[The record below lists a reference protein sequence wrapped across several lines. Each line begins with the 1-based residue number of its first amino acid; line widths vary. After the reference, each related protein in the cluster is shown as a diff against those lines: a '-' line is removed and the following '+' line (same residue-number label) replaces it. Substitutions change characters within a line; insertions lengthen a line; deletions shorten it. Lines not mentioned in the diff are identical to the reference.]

1 MYDLEL
7 ECEFIKA
14 VLDNSFALEEIQKTI
29 VSNDLHFELT
39 IILYDRIKLLHVN
52 RGSISKGSLMAYLIT
67 SGDKQLLDPYSFEF
81 SANQYNL
88 DELRSMMYRLKN
100 LSIKRAYAKLSSDIV
115 TLIAKDDINGL
126 ILRTKEFSEG
136 LDNLSTTNVVDMKTA
151 LKSTIDIITQKVEH
165 LKQGISTGVPS
176 GLVHYDKM
184 YGGYQST
191 EVVIVAGRPGMA
203 KSIVMLEGAV
213 AAAKAGTG
221 VLCFCL
227 EMSKEALIDRIISG
241 DLSDGGDRVKYSDLK
256 RGQVSQNDMNRINT
270 NTVNNLANLPI
281 YWYDKD
287 DRDISTISFEIE
299 KYVKTGKVGIV
310 YIDYVQLIENSE
322 IKGGMSNSLISSI
335 SIKLKKLQKRLGI
348 PIILLSQLSRKC
360 EERSGD
366 ERRPRIADIRESG
379 QLEQDASTVI
389 GLYREDYYAYL
400 VDPNAQ
406 MNYTI
411 DIEVLKQRDGSLA
424 RLTHYID
431 VATSRIRGNK
441 SDLRLDDNYVGFDVN
456 YATNKGLDTVKV
468 GF

>member
-1 MYDLEL
+1 
-7 ECEFIKA
+7 
-14 VLDNSFALEEIQKTI
+14 
-29 VSNDLHFELT
+29 
-39 IILYDRIKLLHVN
+39 
-52 RGSISKGSLMAYLIT
+52 
-67 SGDKQLLDPYSFEF
+67 
-81 SANQYNL
+81 
-88 DELRSMMYRLKN
+88 
-100 LSIKRAYAKLSSDIV
+100 
-115 TLIAKDDINGL
+115 
-126 ILRTKEFSEG
+126 
-136 LDNLSTTNVVDMKTA
+136 
-151 LKSTIDIITQKVEH
+151 
-165 LKQGISTGVPS
+165 
-176 GLVHYDKM
+176 
-184 YGGYQST
+184 
-191 EVVIVAGRPGMA
+191 
-203 KSIVMLEGAV
+203 
-213 AAAKAGTG
+213 
-221 VLCFCL
+221 
-227 EMSKEALIDRIISG
+227 MSKEALIDRIISG

-406 MNYTI
+406 I
-411 DIEVLKQRDGSLA
+411 DGWLGTQTLQMEYPKLLQMRVFNKDPKDDKKILNSAPELLFPMIWGNKRYVTSNGVLDNWNKENSSLRKSIFEIIVPYDPTKHPRDKWSYNFDTKKEWTSLA
-424 RLTHYID
+424 NTVSI
-431 VATSRIRGNK
+431 SK
-441 SDLRLDDNYVGFDVN
+441 SDEQVN
-456 YATNKGLDTVKV
+456 QDTVKKNV
-468 GF
+468 DKKITQIQTEIKNALSK

>member
-1 MYDLEL
+1 
-7 ECEFIKA
+7 
-14 VLDNSFALEEIQKTI
+14 
-29 VSNDLHFELT
+29 
-39 IILYDRIKLLHVN
+39 
-52 RGSISKGSLMAYLIT
+52 
-67 SGDKQLLDPYSFEF
+67 
-81 SANQYNL
+81 
-88 DELRSMMYRLKN
+88 
-100 LSIKRAYAKLSSDIV
+100 
-115 TLIAKDDINGL
+115 
-126 ILRTKEFSEG
+126 
-136 LDNLSTTNVVDMKTA
+136 MKTA
-151 LKSTIDIITQKVEH
+151 LKSTIDIITQKVER

-191 EVVIVAGRPGMA
+191 EVVIIAGRPGMA

-310 YIDYVQLIENSE
+310 YVDYVQLIENSE

-348 PIILLSQLSRKC
+348 PIVLLSQLSRKC